1 MIPRFF
7 PTPAAFRAWL
17 ERHHDRETE
26 IWVRFYKV
34 KSGKGGMVY
43 REALDQA
50 LCYGWIDSVLRR
62 VDEDSY
68 AQRFTPRKKGSN
80 WSLVNI
86 KRATE
91 LIEDG
96 LMQPPGRAAFEQR
109 DERKAAAHSF
119 ERQHVRMAPAYARA
133 LRDNAAAF
141 AFFRAQPPSYRQVAT
156 WWIMSAKKPETRE
169 RRLLTLIRDSAAGR
183 RVGVVTPGQP

>member
-1 MIPRFF
+1 MNPRFF

-17 ERHHDRETE
+17 ERHHDNQTE
-26 IWVRFYKV
+26 IWVGFYKV
-34 KSGKGGMVY
+34 KSGRSGMVY
-43 REALDQA
+43 REALDEA

-96 LMQPPGRAAFEQR
+96 LMRPPGMAAFDER
-109 DERKAAAHSF
+109 DEKKAAACSF
-119 ERQHVRMAPAYARA
+119 EQQSARLAPAYARA
-133 LRDNAAAF
+133 LRDNPAAF
-141 AFFRAQPPSYRQVAT
+141 AFFRMQPPSYRRMAA
-156 WWIMSAKKPETRE
+156 WWVMSAKKPETRE
-169 RRLLTLIRDSAAGR
+169 RRLATLIRNSAAGR
-183 RVGVVTPGQP
+183 RMGVATPGR